1 MKAGIDLGTTNS
13 LIARLNPDGSPSIL
27 PDINFKEFDFTPSS
41 VYLNNSLALV
51 GIAAETKLNQDPNAI
66 ITRFFK
72 RSFGSKNVLFK
83 DGDNDW
89 YAEGFA
95 ALMLKKLA
103 YDCSVTGE
111 KLEDIVITIPAHFDS
126 NQRNAVIHAA
136 NMSNLSL
143 LGLLEEPHAAALHYG
158 IELEDQ
164 KETALF
170 VYDLGGG
177 TFDASVIS
185 LTSTLFQ
192 VLAKGGHTK
201 IGGKEFDEA
210 IMDKIKS
217 AIPADAVEWNAFN
230 LLHLR
235 RISEK
240 IKKELSQPTSFFLQK
255 QIVIGNWSG
264 KLLFERKSF
273 EESIKDKI
281 SATIQ
286 ISKECILEA
295 GLLVDDIDAFLLVG
309 GSSQIPLIK
318 KMLME
323 ELNISDEKIKLY
335 QPLHAIAYGAAL
347 RCSQITGDLLNK
359 KLPPEFKGVTG
370 YNIGLKTFN
379 SQQNKIEIDTLIP
392 RNYALPKKASRV
404 YYTRDD
410 KQDMITLELVQYL
423 KNPSEATHLGIIQI
437 GPIQYP
443 KANYMVEVFVE
454 NTLNGTI
461 EITAYDPQTGEEIKQ
476 SFTNHPEESLIMLKQ
491 KSLVESTI
499 INNIV

>member
-318 KMLME
+318 KMLM
-323 ELNISDEKIKLY
+323 IS
-335 QPLHAIAYGAAL
+335 
-347 RCSQITGDLLNK
+347 
-359 KLPPEFKGVTG
+359 
-370 YNIGLKTFN
+370 
-379 SQQNKIEIDTLIP
+379 
-392 RNYALPKKASRV
+392 
-404 YYTRDD
+404 
-410 KQDMITLELVQYL
+410 
-423 KNPSEATHLGIIQI
+423 
-437 GPIQYP
+437 
-443 KANYMVEVFVE
+443 
-454 NTLNGTI
+454 
-461 EITAYDPQTGEEIKQ
+461 
-476 SFTNHPEESLIMLKQ
+476 
-491 KSLVESTI
+491 
-499 INNIV
+499 